1 MFQWISIKL
10 ASERAERVGETK
22 INIHVQF
29 FFVKIFL
36 LYYSGHFNVH
46 RAFATETTQFL
57 APYEAS
63 VKPRADDTTPP
74 ELPSDIRPC
83 IATSASHVRVVST

>member
-1 MFQWISIKL
+1 MRDWNPRTISFC
-10 ASERAERVGETK
+10 RD
-22 INIHVQF
+22 
-29 FFVKIFL
+29 IFIDIIIVT
-36 LYYSGHFNVH
+36 YFDVC